1 MARFYGQPGH
11 GPLQRLARQV
21 AANATI
27 DVQGGLEADVG
38 TERIHLTGLPP
49 TQLQCFEI
57 LDCWRKRNPPPKTG
71 ASQGKFWF
79 CNAKPV
85 SYWWGQY
92 EGGSASS
99 GSSAEPECDLTTEE
113 ESSSSAAS
121 SGAGGNLHTYWDIQP
136 SDTQRI
142 FWAVS
147 SPEDEGDW
155 QRVLYPQ
162 FGIGQWVWCVF
173 DYQSDVWRVLQPYD
187 DLVRFRLKEP
197 LEFCKTAQAWVVG
210 YPCEEPES
218 ESSSSVASSSEGS
231 SVSSESESSE
241 SVESSS
247 SEESS
252 ASESESVPSSSSGCP
267 SGFVSSS
274 EGESESS
281 ASEESSS
288 APSSSEESS
297 SAPSSFSV
305 ESESSAPE
313 ESSSA
318 PSSSSVGSSS
328 SSAVCEQPFSRGLIT
343 LHDPQGIVNRAF
355 PGTCVAPECATGWA
369 KRCADSQRFE
379 VVSYGS
385 LECSEVALEGCCVTL
400 GSRIDEL
407 EGWQETYEAWRNT
420 YEGCL
425 SVLCPTSGSAG
436 SGEASS
442 SSSPSSSSGSSSGE
456 GCRVVKDVWC
466 NDDGSL
472 TVTYCNLHFGP
483 GGYCECDEGSGSAS

>member
-1 MARFYGQPGH
+1 MPQNPLPPPGTVVRGLSGALSLVREVADH
-11 GPLQRLARQV
+11 AAFARQMEV
-21 AANATI
+21 T
-27 DVQGGLEADVG
+27 GGLETEEGGLG
-38 TERIHLTGLPP
+38 TDI
-49 TQLQCFEI
+49 TQQAAPQIQCFEI
-57 LDCWRKRNPPPKTG
+57 TGCWRKRNRPPKTG
-71 ASQGKFWF
+71 ASQGRFWW
-79 CNAKPV
+79 CSAKPV
-85 SYWWGQY
+85 IYWWGEAESASSSSSASSLECDLTQ
-92 EGGSASS
+92 EAAEEESSASS
-99 GSSAEPECDLTTEE
+99 GDVGADLH
-113 ESSSSAAS
+113 S
-121 SGAGGNLHTYWDIQP
+121 YWDC
-136 SDTQRI
+136 SENDETRI

-147 SPEDEGDW
+147 SPEDKNDW

-267 SGFVSSS
+267 GGFVSSS

-288 APSSSEESS
+288 S
-297 SAPSSFSV
+297 
-305 ESESSAPE
+305 
-313 ESSSA
+313 

-407 EGWQETYEAWRNT
+407 EEWHDT
-420 YEGCL
+420 YEGCV
-425 SVLCPTSGSAG
+425 STLCPTSGSAG

-442 SSSPSSSSGSSSGE
+442 SSSPSSSSGSSGSE
-456 GCRVVKDVWC
+456 APCRVVKDVWC